1 MPESQLALPLL
12 NDFDGDEESTS
23 QLPNTNDI
31 DEDEE
36 IIYQLLN
43 TNDNNER
50 RQRSGRHNYSKF
62 TRRRNIAILYAL
74 LLLFG
79 FMSSI
84 WAAASCKLVQI
95 EYNKGGLELSIEGV
109 GFWRYCQKLTNG
121 THTTNYCAPFGQQV
135 HSEVNL
141 DGFFPDDKFLQAYS
155 VVSPSTVFASI
166 FALMIC
172 LVEVQVQP
180 EILFGLIPEHVDPST
195 TIRSSAL
202 AGVLLMVGAIIQ
214 MVATFSLLHY
224 HPQSTASGY
233 ESPLCNPAYSHCKL
247 GPIGIW
253 AVIGA
258 LALFFAGVISCYSSH
273 RIARRHGKGKMC
285 DTAQPLSSP
294 LLSEIGEAEIH
305 FI

>member
-1 MPESQLALPLL
+1 MPESQLKLPLL

-23 QLPNTNDI
+23 QLLNTNDV
-31 DEDEE
+31 DRDEE

-50 RQRSGRHNYSKF
+50 RQRSSRCSYFKV
-62 TRRRNIAILYAL
+62 TRRRGVAISFAL
-74 LLLFG
+74 LLWFG
-79 FMSSI
+79 FMSSL
-84 WAAASCKLVQI
+84 WAAASCKLVDI

-109 GFWRYCQKLTNG
+109 GFWRYEQKITNG

-155 VVSPSTVFASI
+155 VASPSTIFASI

-172 LVEVQVQP
+172 VVEVQVQP

-195 TIRSSAL
+195 TIKSSAL
-202 AGVLLMVGAIIQ
+202 AGVLLMMGAIIQ

-224 HPQSTASGY
+224 HPKSTASGY
-233 ESPLCNPAYSHCKL
+233 LSPLCNPDYSHCKL
-247 GPIGIW
+247 GPVGIW
-253 AVIGA
+253 AVLGA
-258 LALFFAGVISCYSSH
+258 LALFFAGAISCYSSH

-285 DTAQPLSSP
+285 C
-294 LLSEIGEAEIH
+294 
-305 FI
+305 